1 MIDEQRYRALIQQLA
16 TGGITG
22 NKTYH
27 QYHDQFVPR
36 DSESMGYANGGGV
49 GSMMKAKRGL
59 VNEPGGYAGY
69 YGGGADY
76 IGLNPNN
83 APIEVEDLTVQDND
97 GNFMITAANAL
108 ENQDGII
115 GATTNIMEPGV
126 NTVEGALINDDYYP
140 KDKIRSMV
148 TTPERF
154 SNTVGP
160 VPDKAPWEGY
170 VDLVQNPEN
179 NPNALNWQRT
189 LNNIDN
195 SDFYNDTT
203 KNMRLKDEPIIAEN
217 WNLGDIFNKD
227 TTLTGYQKFPKGP
240 QWNNKDKYLKSDEY
254 LQTLEPS
261 LSGINTDKKGFN
273 LSNFFPGKAIYE
285 GLGRMLPQ
293 MDPRQKALRDFYGYD
308 NVGRVPQG
316 ELMAGYNPVS
326 GGFLNTI
333 TGGKFGDP
341 TNYGLQKS
349 YDKRINTINKTLAKW
364 EADEDKYADKLKN
377 TTLYSRR
384 KALEEAKA
392 AELNMLN
399 KVKADQIAEANA
411 AAAAKKQYSGPV
423 TYNYDPKQ
431 GGGGRQ
437 DMSGRGKRSGFTN
450 PGKGSYGPWKAHG
463 GIISLK
469 R

>member
-36 DSESMGYANGGGV
+36 DSESMGYAHGGGV

-69 YGGGADY
+69 EGNYYGGGRDY
-76 IGLNPNN
+76 IGLNPDN

-97 GNFMITAANAL
+97 GNFMISAANAL

-126 NTVEGALINDDYYP
+126 NTIEGALINDDFRN
-140 KDKIRSMV
+140 DKIRSMV
-148 TTPERF
+148 PERF

-170 VDLVQNPEN
+170 VDLVQNPEYM
-179 NPNALNWQRT
+179 PNRLQNLERFD
-189 LNNIDN
+189 DN
-195 SDFYNDTT
+195 RFEGDTT
-203 KNMRLKDEPIIAEN
+203 KNMRLKDEPLIAEN
-217 WNLGDIFNKD
+217 WSPKDIFDMN
-227 TTLTGYQKFPKGP
+227 TTLTGYQKFPTGA

-273 LSNFFPGKAIYE
+273 LSNLFPGKAIFD
-285 GLGRMLPQ
+285 GIAGMLPK
-293 MDPRQKALRDFYGYD
+293 MDPRQKALREAYGYD

-326 GGFLNTI
+326 GGFLNTL
-333 TGGKFGDP
+333 TGGKFGKEP
-341 TNYGLQKS
+341 TYGLQKA

-384 KALEEAKA
+384 KALKKAKA
-392 AELNMLN
+392 DELNMLN
-399 KVKADQIAEANA
+399 KVKADQIAEAN
-411 AAAAKKQYSGPV
+411 AAAKKQYSGPV

-431 GGGGRQ
+431 GGGGRP
-437 DMSGRGKRSGFTN
+437 DMSGRPGGGFTN

>member
-1 MIDEQRYRALIQQLA
+1 
-16 TGGITG
+16 
-22 NKTYH
+22 
-27 QYHDQFVPR
+27 
-36 DSESMGYANGGGV
+36 MGYANGGGV

-97 GNFMITAANAL
+97 GNFLISAASAL
-108 ENQDGII
+108 DNQDGTI
-115 GATTNIMEPGV
+115 GASTNIMEPGV
-126 NTVEGALINDDYYP
+126 KTIEGALINDDFRN
-140 KDKIRSMV
+140 DKIRSMV

-154 SNTVGP
+154 SNAVGP

-189 LNNIDN
+189 LNNINN
-195 SDFYNDTT
+195 SDLYNDTT

-326 GGFLNTI
+326 GGLVNTI
-333 TGGKFGDP
+333 TGGKFGDS

-349 YDKRINTINKTLAKW
+349 YDKRIGTIEKTLGNKYGLTKAQIQDIYAGTLK
-364 EADEDKYADKLKN
+364 DEDEYDTQLIQR
-377 TTLYSRR
+377 LRD
-384 KALEEAKA
+384 LKA
-392 AELNMLN
+392 AKDDELAVLN
-399 KVKADQIAEANA
+399 KVKADQIAEAN
-411 AAAAKKQYSGPV
+411 AAAKKQYSGPV

-431 GGGGRQ
+431 GGGGRP
-437 DMSGRGKRSGFTN
+437 DMSGRPGGGFTN